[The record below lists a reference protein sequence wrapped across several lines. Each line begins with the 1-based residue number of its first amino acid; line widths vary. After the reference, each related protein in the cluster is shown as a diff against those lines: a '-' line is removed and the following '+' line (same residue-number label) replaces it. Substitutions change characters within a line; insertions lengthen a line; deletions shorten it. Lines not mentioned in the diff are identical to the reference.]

1 MFGMTRRKYP
11 HQLVCE
17 FAKRPATQPRPFVAD
32 NGESMPSIYYK
43 PADALHWL
51 LPANRGTRDASRK
64 KAKVKDER
72 TLTET
77 LRLGFSAAVD
87 FGNEALTDFRHRR
100 MDEILYL
107 LNDDSFEAI
116 SLSTHKKVGFDK
128 VRAIY
133 AEEKDRFRVEYD
145 GGTLTIKP
153 LAHLVSGRVR
163 VPIGWNRN
171 GIEVPYTLLPEEI
184 AARCGVEID
193 SE

>member
-1 MFGMTRRKYP
+1 M
-11 HQLVCE
+11 
-17 FAKRPATQPRPFVAD
+17 
-32 NGESMPSIYYK
+32 SSIYYK

-51 LPANRGTRDASRK
+51 EPGNRTTRDGARK
-64 KAKVKDER
+64 KSKSKEER
-72 TLTET
+72 TLTGT
-77 LRLGFSAAVD
+77 LRQGFSAAME

-107 LNDDSFEAI
+107 LNEDSFEAI

-128 VRAIY
+128 VRGIF